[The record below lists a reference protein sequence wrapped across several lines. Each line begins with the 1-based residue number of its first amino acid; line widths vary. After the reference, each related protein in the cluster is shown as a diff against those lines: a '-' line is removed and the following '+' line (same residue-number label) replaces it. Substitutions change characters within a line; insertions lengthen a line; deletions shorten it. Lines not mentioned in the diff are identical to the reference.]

1 MKIHFFEPPAVQKVG
16 GLDAAIQSMR
26 TALQALGHEVSINSD
41 AIAFGENTRVHF
53 HGLWQRNFPALA
65 RECARLGV
73 PYVVS
78 PHGMLEPWARRTK
91 WWKKW
96 PYFQLV
102 EKRWVAGAACVLATA
117 KPEADRLA
125 RFFPHTRIDSLPLGL
140 TADKRPDYASAR
152 ARLGWNADE
161 TVLLFLSRIHEKKG
175 LDLLLSALTECEADT
190 PVRTETPRT
199 GVSASRTRL
208 VIIGPEEQPEYAAR
222 CRDFIARN
230 ATRLPRTDWIGPV
243 WGEDRWSYFQGAD
256 LFCLP
261 THSEN
266 FGLAV
271 LEACQV
277 GTPALTTTETP
288 WADTL
293 GSGRGFIARPETA
306 DIRAQLARFF
316 ATPRQDETERTALA
330 EWAWK
335 NFDWPELAPRY
346 AAMYSSLGKS
356 DAR

>member
-1 MKIHFFEPPAVQKVG
+1 MNVHFFQPPPPQRVG
-16 GLDAAIQSMR
+16 GLNAAIISLR
-26 TALQALGHEVSINSD
+26 GAIERHGWTVDDALPPAGGGHV
-41 AIAFGENTRVHF
+41 AHF

-65 RECARLGV
+65 RECKRRGI

-78 PHGMLEPWARRTK
+78 PHGMLEPWARRKK

-102 EKRWVAGAACVLATA
+102 EKRWIAGAACVLATA
-117 KPEADRLA
+117 KPEADRLTH
-125 RFFPHTRIDSLPLGL
+125 FFLRSRIESLPLGL
-140 TADKRPDYASAR
+140 TADKRPDYAAAR
-152 ARLGWNADE
+152 ARLGWSADE

-175 LDLLLSALTECEADT
+175 LDLLLTALAELHGRVLGA
-190 PVRTETPRT
+190 
-199 GVSASRTRL
+199 TRL
-208 VIIGPEEQPEYAAR
+208 VIVGPEEQHDYAAK

-230 ATRLPRTDWIGPV
+230 AARLPRTDWIGAV
-243 WGEDRWSYFQGAD
+243 WGGDRWSYFQGAD

-288 WADTL
+288 WADTFTA
-293 GSGRGFIARPETA
+293 GRGYIARPEVTDICAQLMRFFSMPRSTA
-306 DIRAQLARFF
+306 DERA
-316 ATPRQDETERTALA
+316 ALA
-330 EWAWK
+330 AWAWE
-335 NFDWPELAPRY
+335 NYDWAKLAPRY
-346 AAMYSSLGKS
+346 AALYASLLRT

>member
-1 MKIHFFEPPAVQKVG
+1 MNIRFFEPPPAQKIG
-16 GLDAAIQSMR
+16 GLDAAISSLGAAMNR
-26 TALQALGHEVSINSD
+26 LGHPIIVNADLPSESTGAV
-41 AIAFGENTRVHF
+41 AHF

-65 RECARLGV
+65 RECRRRGI
-73 PYVVS
+73 PYIVS
-78 PHGMLEPWARRTK
+78 PHGMLEPWARRKK

-102 EKRWVAGAACVLATA
+102 EKRWIAGAACVLATG

-125 RFFPHTRIDSLPLGL
+125 HFFPRNRIGSLPLGL
-140 TADKRPDYASAR
+140 TADKRPHYAGAR
-152 ARLGWNADE
+152 KRLGWKPEE

-175 LDLLLSALTECEADT
+175 LDLLLTALAELHGTVPGA
-190 PVRTETPRT
+190 
-199 GVSASRTRL
+199 TRL
-208 VIIGPEEQPEYAAR
+208 VVVGPEEQPVYAAR
-222 CRDFIARN
+222 CRDLIAQN
-230 ATRLPRTDWIGPV
+230 AGRLPPVAWIGAV

-266 FGLAV
+266 FGVAV

-293 GSGRGFIARPETA
+293 TAGRGYIARPEVA
-306 DIRAQLARFF
+306 AIRAKLAGFF
-316 ATPRQDETERTALA
+316 AELRWTPEQRQALSA
-330 EWAWK
+330 WAWSE
-335 NFDWPELAPRY
+335 FDWARLGPRY
-346 AAMYSSLGKS
+346 ATLYESLL
-356 DAR
+356 